1 MMTDASIIPGLRA
14 GGVSLGGWCAVPS
27 ALSAEAM
34 ARSGFGWVCVD
45 MQHGVADY
53 ADACEMIRAIE
64 TGGSL
69 PVVRVPWNEPA
80 MMGRALDAGALGIIV
95 PMIQT
100 VDDARRAVEACLY
113 PPLGRRSFG
122 PLRVSMRDGPGYFAG
137 ANDRIAVL
145 PMIETAEALEAVE
158 EIMTVP
164 GVAGA
169 FVGPADLSLALGLT
183 PRDNDG
189 EPVFDQALARVVA
202 ACRGAGKFAAI
213 YSTAKAA
220 PLRLKQGFRMVS
232 VSTDL
237 TSILAGAQADLRAVR
252 DAGVAASA

>member
-1 MMTDASIIPGLRA
+1 MSDASIKPHLRD

-27 ALSAEAM
+27 ALCAEAL

-53 ADACEMIRAIE
+53 AAACEMIRAIE
-64 TGGSL
+64 AGGAL

-80 MMGRALDAGALGIIV
+80 MMGRVLDAGALAIIA

-137 ANDRIAVL
+137 ANDRVAVL

-158 EIMTVP
+158 EIMAVP

-169 FVGPADLSLALGLT
+169 FVGPADLSLALSLA
-183 PRDNDG
+183 PKDNDG
-189 EPVFDQALARVVA
+189 VAVFDQALARVVA
-202 ACRGAGKFAAI
+202 ACRQAGKFAAI
-213 YSTAKAA
+213 YSNAKTA
-220 PLRLKQGFRMVS
+220 PLRISQGFQMVS
-232 VSTDL
+232 VSNDL
-237 TSILAGAQADLRAVR
+237 TAILAGAQADLTALKDVARAR
-252 DAGVAASA
+252 

>member
-1 MMTDASIIPGLRA
+1 MGDAVTDASLKSHLRA

-27 ALSAEAM
+27 ALSAEAL

-53 ADACEMIRAIE
+53 AAACEMIRGIE
-64 TGGSL
+64 AGGSL

-80 MMGRALDAGALGIIV
+80 MMGRVLDAGALGIIV

-100 VDDARRAVEACLY
+100 VDDARRAAEACLY

-122 PLRVSMRDGPGYFAG
+122 PLRVSMRDGPGYFTG

-145 PMIETAEALEAVE
+145 PMIETAEALDAVE
-158 EIMTVP
+158 AIMAVP

-169 FVGPADLSLALGLT
+169 FVGPADLSLALGLA
-183 PRDNDG
+183 PKDNDG
-189 EPVFDQALARVVA
+189 VAVFDQAIARVVA
-202 ACRGAGKFAAI
+202 ACKGAGKFAAI
-213 YSTAKAA
+213 YSNAMAA
-220 PLRLKQGFRMVS
+220 PLRLQQGFQMVS
-232 VSTDL
+232 VSSDL
-237 TSILAGAQADLRAVR
+237 TAILAGAQADLRAVK
-252 DAGVAASA
+252 GG